1 MIPDFTWKFQT
12 VDKIYIHRLNKSLT
26 EKYTNNHQWYKI
38 NKSNNGRAYF
48 DQHLDGLQQQFQ
60 PTFSPEFLIFYLI
73 SLVLC
78 NLLSH

>member
-1 MIPDFTWKFQT
+1 M
-12 VDKIYIHRLNKSLT
+12 NKSLT

-48 DQHLDGLQQQFQ
+48 DQHLDRFQ